1 MKFSSVLLLV
11 SFTTTF
17 FCTNLFAIK
26 ATPYPVNITQSDGSV
41 LTVRIHGDES
51 FNYKTTL
58 DGYPLITDKNDI
70 LTYAVADSNG
80 NLISTAMKASN
91 IESRSTN
98 EVRFIKKLNPENVL
112 SQIKKQS
119 KALKS
124 RKVLTGLSQQTS
136 YPLTGR
142 PRSLVILV
150 NFKDVS
156 FVTPDPKTAF
166 SNLLNQDKYAA
177 NGGTGSANNYFQDSS
192 NGAFNPEFDVVGPYT
207 LPKSM
212 AFYGGNNTAGNDKS
226 PQQMVIDGCALA
238 AADGVDFSIY
248 DTDNDGIVDN
258 VFIYYAGYNEAEG
271 GPKNS
276 IWPHRW
282 GLDYNSAVFNGV
294 SVSDYACTS
303 ELRSNSGTNMCGIG
317 TFCHEF
323 SHVLGLTDY
332 YDTDGT
338 TDHHTLSEWNI
349 MDYGPYL
356 NAGRTPPSY
365 SAFDRFYLNWLKP
378 VLINDEGDY
387 SLQNLTTSNSA
398 FLISRDG
405 THNLNGSNPTP
416 TEFYM
421 LEDRQQTGWD
431 TYLPGHGMLITHI
444 RYNPIT
450 WANNTVN
457 NDANAMGFDIVEA
470 DGIALTE
477 TSQIDN
483 TLAGDPFPGTSAVTS
498 KNLEYTVL
506 TGNSKTFQPISSIN
520 ETGGNITFS
529 LGTKTVETTPV
540 VATSDSVS
548 IIKSIITVRGNVIS
562 EGSSTIIAKGICWST
577 TANPLIT
584 NSKTNDGSGVGSFT
598 SLLSGL
604 NDNTLYHYR
613 AYATNSIGTAYGADF
628 TFTTLSLPKV
638 STIDVTNISSNT
650 VTTGGN
656 ISCEGSS
663 DIISRGI
670 CWSLNT
676 IPTILN
682 DTTVDG
688 TGGGTFVRTI
698 NGLSFGTA
706 YFLRAYATNSSGT
719 SYGEEIG
726 FSTMGY
732 TGVSGNAAQN
742 FDFYPNPTKGIVN
755 IRVGKDNI
763 EGYTFSIINTLG
775 DKIYVSTLNTTMS
788 SVDIQKIC
796 KPGLYFIQILNL
808 DGMVVC
814 KKKILF
820 N

>member
-1 MKFSSVLLLV
+1 MKFSSALLLV
-11 SFTTTF
+11 FLSSTF
-17 FCTNLFAIK
+17 YCSNLFAIK
-26 ATPYPVNITQSDGSV
+26 ATPYPVSITQPDGTV
-41 LTVRIHGDES
+41 LTVRIHGDET
-51 FNYKTTL
+51 FHYKTTL

-70 LTYAVADSNG
+70 LTYALADSNG
-80 NLISTAMKASN
+80 NLISTSVKATN

-98 EVRFIKKLNPENVL
+98 EIRFINRLNPDQVIL
-112 SQIKKQS
+112 QIKKQS
-119 KALKS
+119 KALRS
-124 RKVLTGLSQQTS
+124 RKVLTGLLQQNS

-212 AFYGGNNTAGNDKS
+212 AFYGGNDASGNDKS
-226 PQQMVIDGCALA
+226 PQQMVIDGCRLA
-238 AADGVDFSIY
+238 AADGVDFSVY
-248 DTDNDGIVDN
+248 DTDKDGIVDN

-282 GLDYNSAVFNGV
+282 GLPDNSTIFNGV
-294 SVSDYACTS
+294 YVSDYACTS

-332 YDTDGT
+332 YDTSGT

-378 VLINDEGDY
+378 VLISDAENY

-398 FLISRDG
+398 YLISQSG
-405 THNLNGSNPTP
+405 THNLIGANPSP
-416 TEFYM
+416 TEFYL
-421 LEDRQQTGWD
+421 LENRQQSGWD
-431 TYLPGHGMLITHI
+431 TYLPGHGMLISHI
-444 RYNPIT
+444 QYNPVT

-477 TSQIDN
+477 SSQIDN
-483 TLAGDPFPGTSAVTS
+483 TLAGDPFPGTSNVTS
-498 KNLEYTVL
+498 ENLGYTVHS
-506 TGNSKTFQPISSIN
+506 GNSYTFQPITGIN

-529 LGTKTVETTPV
+529 LGVKTVETTPV
-540 VATSDSVS
+540 VSTSDTVS
-548 IIKSIITVRGNVIS
+548 IIKSSITIRGNVIS
-562 EGSSTIIAKGICWST
+562 EGSSTITAKGICWGT
-577 TANPLIT
+577 TPNPQIT
-584 NSKTNDGSGVGSFT
+584 NMKTNDGTGAGTFT
-598 SLLSGL
+598 SLISGL
-604 NDNTLYHYR
+604 TDNTLYHYR
-613 AYATNSIGTAYGADF
+613 AYAINNTGISYGADF
-628 TFTTLSLPKV
+628 TFKTLSLPDV
-638 STIDVTNISSNT
+638 STTNVSNVSTNT

-656 ISCEGSS
+656 ILCEGSS
-663 DIISRGI
+663 DIIFRGI
-670 CWSLNT
+670 CWSMNP

-682 DTTVDG
+682 DTTIDG
-688 TGGGTFVRTI
+688 TGKGSFVRI
-698 NGLSFGTA
+698 IKGLSFGTT

-726 FSTMGY
+726 FSTNGY
-732 TGVSGNAAQN
+732 TGISENAVQN
-742 FDFYPNPTKGIVN
+742 FDIYPNPTNGIVN
-755 IRVGKDNI
+755 IQPGKDNI
-763 EGYTFSIINTLG
+763 NGYSFSIINLLG
-775 DKIYVSTLNTTMS
+775 DKIVVSKLNTTKS
-788 SVDIQKIC
+788 TVDLSMFC
-796 KPGLYFIQILNL
+796 KPGLYFIQIVNQ
-808 DGMVVC
+808 DGMVVSL
-814 KKKILF
+814 KKILF

>member
-1 MKFSSVLLLV
+1 MKFSSVLLIL
-11 SFTTTF
+11 SLTSTF

-26 ATPYPVNITQSDGSV
+26 ATPYPVNITQPDGTV

-70 LTYAVADSNG
+70 LTYALADSNG
-80 NLISTAMKASN
+80 KLISTSMKATN

-98 EVRFIKKLNPENVL
+98 ERRFIKKLNPEIVL

-119 KALKS
+119 GALKS
-124 RKVLTGLSQQTS
+124 RKVLTGLLQQNS
-136 YPLTGR
+136 YPVTGR
-142 PRSLVILV
+142 PKSLVILV
-150 NFKDVS
+150 NFNDLS

-192 NGAFNPEFDVVGPYT
+192 NGVFNPEFDVVGPYT
-207 LPKSM
+207 LSKNM
-212 AFYGGNNTAGNDKS
+212 GYYGGNNAYGDDRN
-226 PQQMVIDGCALA
+226 PQQMVIDACALA
-238 AADGVDFSIY
+238 AANGVDFSMY

-258 VFIYYAGYNEAEG
+258 VFIYYAGFNEAEG
-271 GPKNS
+271 GPKSS

-282 GLDYNSAVFNGV
+282 GLPDNSTIFNGV

-338 TDHHTLSEWNI
+338 IDHHTLSEWNI

-356 NAGRTPPSY
+356 NSGRTPPSY
-365 SAFDRFYLNWLKP
+365 SAYDRFLLNWLKP
-378 VLINDEGDY
+378 VLINDTANY
-387 SLQNLTTSNSA
+387 SLQNLTASNTA
-398 FLISRDG
+398 YLISQS
-405 THNLNGSNPTP
+405 GSNNLIGANPSP
-416 TEFYM
+416 TEFYL
-421 LEDRQQTGWD
+421 LENRQQTGWD

-444 RYNPIT
+444 QYNPIT

-457 NDANAMGFDIVEA
+457 NDDNAMGVDIVEA
-470 DGIALTE
+470 DGIALSE
-477 TSQIDN
+477 KSQIDY
-483 TLAGDPFPGTSAVTS
+483 TLAGDPFPGSSNVTS
-498 KNLEYTVL
+498 KNLEYTVQ
-506 TGNSKTFQPISSIN
+506 TGNSSTFQPITAIN

-529 LGTKTVETTPV
+529 LGAKFVETSPE

-548 IIKSIITVRGNVIS
+548 IIKSIITVGGKVIS

-577 TANPLIT
+577 TMNPLIT
-584 NSKTNDGSGVGSFT
+584 NTKTNDGSGAGSFT
-598 SLLSGL
+598 SFLTGL
-604 NDNTLYHYR
+604 ADNTLYHYR
-613 AYATNSIGTAYGADF
+613 AYATNSTGTSYGADF
-628 TFTTLSLPKV
+628 TFKTLSLPNI
-638 STIDVTNISSNT
+638 STAYATNISANT

-656 ISCEGSS
+656 ILCEGSS
-663 DIISRGI
+663 TVVTRGI
-670 CWSLNT
+670 CWSHNP

-688 TGGGTFVRTI
+688 TGGGSFVRTI
-698 NGLSFGTA
+698 KGLSFGTT

-726 FSTMGY
+726 FSTTEY
-732 TGVSGNAAQN
+732 TGVPGNTVQN
-742 FDFYPNPTKGIVN
+742 FDFYPNPTRGIVN
-755 IRVGKDNI
+755 IQSGNNNST
-763 EGYTFSIINTLG
+763 GYTFGIINSLG
-775 DKIYVSTLNTTMS
+775 DKIYSSTLNTTMS
-788 SVDIQKIC
+788 SVDISTIC
-796 KPGLYFIQILNL
+796 KPGLYIIQILNR

-814 KKKILF
+814 RKKILF